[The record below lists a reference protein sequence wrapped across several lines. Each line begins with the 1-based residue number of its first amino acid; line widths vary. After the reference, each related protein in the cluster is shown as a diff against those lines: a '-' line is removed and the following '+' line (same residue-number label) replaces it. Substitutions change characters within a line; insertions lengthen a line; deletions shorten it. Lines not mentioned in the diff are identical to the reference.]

1 MPFIVILIW
10 YIVHSV
16 LTVLTLIYKLAE
28 KSHKL
33 FELETL
39 LFLCSGLYFI
49 YMLFYTL
56 FFVKMKKEEPLLANK
71 STSIIKDH
79 IFKYVCAIVFG
90 CQLIY
95 SLIDILSFNNA
106 PNSKDPLENV
116 INYYVKFVYPICCFI
131 DLFLTRRNRSP
142 NPMIDI
148 IILAIVII
156 ALSVVEWIDKKLDF
170 TYVLGSFLFRMMLG
184 FDGYILYDYIMF
196 KRNGGVGGFAL
207 FYVGA

>member
-1 MPFIVILIW
+1 
-10 YIVHSV
+10 
-16 LTVLTLIYKLAE
+16 
-28 KSHKL
+28 
-33 FELETL
+33 
-39 LFLCSGLYFI
+39 
-49 YMLFYTL
+49 
-56 FFVKMKKEEPLLANK
+56 MKKEEPLLANK

-156 ALSVVEWIDKKLDF
+156 ALSVVELIEKDNMTFAKA
-170 TYVLGSFLFRMMLG
+170 LGGFLFRMMLG

-207 FYVGA
+207 FYVGS

>member
-1 MPFIVILIW
+1 
-10 YIVHSV
+10 
-16 LTVLTLIYKLAE
+16 
-28 KSHKL
+28 
-33 FELETL
+33 
-39 LFLCSGLYFI
+39 
-49 YMLFYTL
+49 
-56 FFVKMKKEEPLLANK
+56 MKKEEPLLANK

-106 PNSKDPLENV
+106 PKSNDTLENV

-148 IILAIVII
+148 IILAIVVI
-156 ALSVVEWIDKKLDF
+156 ALSLIEWIDKKIDF

-207 FYVGA
+207 FYVGS